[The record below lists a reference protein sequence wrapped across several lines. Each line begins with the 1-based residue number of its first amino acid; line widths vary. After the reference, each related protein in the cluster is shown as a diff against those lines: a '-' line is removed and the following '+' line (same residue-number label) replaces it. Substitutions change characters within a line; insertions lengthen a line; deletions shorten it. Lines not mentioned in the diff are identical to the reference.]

1 MERYIIGDRV
11 PARPCFASNIGRCPG
26 GRMDQEFELSLKKCQ
41 VCTKLHFPPY
51 FLSVDRSR
59 SPELVSYR
67 IETEGVSCRTH
78 GSEKIT

>member
-1 MERYIIGDRV
+1 
-11 PARPCFASNIGRCPG
+11 
-26 GRMDQEFELSLKKCQ
+26 MDQEFELSLKKCQ